1 MCHLEVMSGRWT
13 QVSIAGKTADVYE
26 SGAGTP
32 RFGVLDLHVRTLQ
45 TLRHRPAFT
54 RWFEH
59 FGLVCICPHGGAS
72 WWTDRVWAGFDVH
85 ISTETYLLESVLP
98 YFRERWGL
106 SPPAIAMQGLSM
118 GGQAALR
125 LAFKHPGLFPVVGA
139 ISPTLDY
146 HELYDRRSSINEIY
160 DSKEQCRQD
169 TAIMHIPPAGA
180 PRHIFFCV
188 DPKDAFWYRGND
200 RLHEKLNALGIPH
213 EIDFTTEAG
222 GHSWRYFD
230 HMAERLE
237 TFIHNGLVAESRRL
251 L

>member
-1 MCHLEVMSGRWT
+1 MSGKWS

-26 SGAGTP
+26 PPGGAP

-45 TLRHRPAFT
+45 TPRDRPAFT
-54 RWFEH
+54 RWFERW
-59 FGLVCICPHGGAS
+59 GLACICPQGADS
-72 WWTDRVWAGFDVH
+72 WWTDRIWPPFDEHV
-85 ISTETYLLESVLP
+85 SAESYLLESVLP

-106 SPPAIAMQGLSM
+106 RPPAIAIQGLSA

-125 LAFKHPGLFPVVGA
+125 LAFKRPEFFSVVGA

-146 HELYDRRSSINEIY
+146 HELYGRGSCLDQLY

-169 TAIMHIPPAGA
+169 TALMHVPPTGA

-188 DPKDAFWYRGND
+188 DPTDAFWYRGND
-200 RLHEKLNALGIPH
+200 RLHEKLKALGIEH

-222 GHSWRYFD
+222 GHSWPYFD